1 MSDGTTPST
10 LTGPTRAPTSTHR
23 AVLNTIR
30 GSAGNL
36 VEWYDVYV
44 YTVFASYFEAQF
56 FDKNDTNS
64 TLYIYAIFAVTFVMR
79 PVGSWFFGRYAD
91 RRGRKASLVLSIAI
105 MSTCSFVVAVMPT
118 REIIG
123 WWAAV
128 ILFLARLVQGFATGG
143 EYGTSATYMSE
154 AATANRRGFLS
165 SFQYVTLVGG
175 HVLAQFTLL
184 IALHFL
190 DADELQAW
198 GWRIGFF
205 IGGIAAL
212 VVLWIRRSMDES
224 LSESHL
230 EAIRE
235 GEDRDAGSLKTLFT
249 THWRPLLL
257 VFLITAGGTVAFY
270 TYSVNAPAIVKS
282 TFGSDRALTATW
294 VNLLGLI
301 FLMLLQ
307 PVGGIISDRVGR
319 KPLLIFF
326 GVGGVIYTYVLLT
339 FLPKTTSAVMAF
351 VILAVGYVIITG
363 YTSVNAIVKAELFP
377 AEIRALGVGLGYAL
391 ANSVF
396 GGTAPMLYQAAKSAD
411 HVGRVHRLCHG
422 GDRREPVG
430 LHLRSEEQGEHGA
443 RPRAGKRLGCAC
455 FGRSVTRPN
464 CYREPQA
471 DDDADALGRS
481 GTMRTGVL
489 VCATTAAATL
499 PCRCP
504 SSPLRRCGSEH
515 DQARVVFVGGRDD
528 ALPGRRR
535 FNGLAARQESGLV
548 GQRCA
553 VGGGPLGG
561 VSDLGGPVGVEVL
574 PSVGVNPT
582 STGCQTHTT
591 SASRRGGSWVAACAI
606 ANAARSDPS

>member
-1 MSDGTTPST
+1 MSDGPPTA
-10 LTGPTRAPTSTHR
+10 TGPTRAPVSTRR
-23 AVLNTIR
+23 AVLNTMR

-56 FDKNDTNS
+56 FDKSDKNS
-64 TLYIYAIFAVTFVMR
+64 TLYIYGIFAVTFVMR
-79 PVGSWFFGRYAD
+79 PVGSWFFGRFAD
-91 RRGRKASLVLSIAI
+91 RRGRKSALMLSITV

-123 WWAAV
+123 YWAAV
-128 ILFLARLVQGFATGG
+128 ILILARLVQGFATGG

-184 IALHFL
+184 IVLHFL
-190 DADELQAW
+190 DTEALSAW

-212 VVLWIRRSMDES
+212 VVLWLRRSMDES

-235 GEDRDAGSLKTLFT
+235 GKDRGAGSLKALFT

-257 VFLITAGGTVAFY
+257 VFLITAGGTIAFY

-282 TFGSDRALTATW
+282 TFGSGRALAATW

-301 FLMLLQ
+301 FLMALQ
-307 PVGGIISDRVGR
+307 PIGGIISDSVGR

-326 GVGGVIYTYVLLT
+326 GVGGVVYTYVLLT
-339 FLPKTTSAVMAF
+339 FLPKTPPAVMAF
-351 VILAVGYVIITG
+351 AILAVGYVIITG
-363 YTSVNAIVKAELFP
+363 YTAVNAIVKAELFP

-396 GGTAPMLYQAAKSAD
+396 GGTAPMLYQAAKPD
-411 HVGRVHRLCHG
+411 HITLFIVYVTAVIGVSLLVYIFALKNKG
-422 GDRREPVG
+422 ETVLDR
-430 LHLRSEEQGEHGA
+430 EQGSAWTVPVPSTA
-443 RPRAGKRLGCAC
+443 R
-455 FGRSVTRPN
+455 
-464 CYREPQA
+464 
-471 DDDADALGRS
+471 
-481 GTMRTGVL
+481 
-489 VCATTAAATL
+489 
-499 PCRCP
+499 
-504 SSPLRRCGSEH
+504 
-515 DQARVVFVGGRDD
+515 
-528 ALPGRRR
+528 
-535 FNGLAARQESGLV
+535 
-548 GQRCA
+548 
-553 VGGGPLGG
+553 
-561 VSDLGGPVGVEVL
+561 
-574 PSVGVNPT
+574 
-582 STGCQTHTT
+582 
-591 SASRRGGSWVAACAI
+591 
-606 ANAARSDPS
+606 